1 MAQLSLC
8 QRQLKF
14 IAGEEKFMNV
24 TMKRAFSGL
33 LSLIVFFTLT
43 ACKASEETSVTLE
56 STTIF
61 NGTVNEVVTDNILNT
76 ETPIVDT
83 TVENN
88 VQDSSQ
94 ITTTQSTTI
103 NAEVVTTETDDD
115 PANWSKERIVEEY
128 KNAAK
133 NSSESEKSSQKIVM
147 KEININDG
155 ENEKMMSFIKSI
167 ITKFLESNS
176 TEINGITGSYENL
189 VADDV
194 SSAKAY
200 KVSNGVAI
208 EMLMNEQTSG
218 TKEDVNSGSVGHAI
232 STIGDIS
239 DIVKDLNDRGLSI
252 ELSENEED
260 TKIYYTNPTVNVVID
275 ENGEIVSGT
284 WNCTVT
290 ISMDNL
296 KAFGKDVENVTIVMD
311 NTITV

>member
-1 MAQLSLC
+1 
-8 QRQLKF
+8 
-14 IAGEEKFMNV
+14 MNS
-24 TMKRAFSGL
+24 KRVFAGL
-33 LSLIVFFTLT
+33 LSLIVVFTLT

-94 ITTTQSTTI
+94 ITTTQTTTV

-133 NSSESEKSSQKIVM
+133 NSSESAKSSQKIVM

-155 ENEKMMSFIKSI
+155 ENAKMMSFIKSI
-167 ITKFLESNS
+167 IAKFLESKS
-176 TEINGITGSYENL
+176 TTKDGITGEYENL
-189 VADDV
+189 VVEDV
-194 SSAKAY
+194 NSAKAY
-200 KVSNGVAI
+200 KSGDGTVI
-208 EMLMNEQTSG
+208 EMLMVEQVSGANE
-218 TKEDVNSGSVGHAI
+218 DANSGSVGHAI
-232 STIGDIS
+232 TTIGDIS
-239 DIVKDLNDRGLSI
+239 TVVKDLNDRGLSI

-260 TKIYYTNPTVNVVID
+260 TKIYYTNPVVNVVIND
-275 ENGEIVSGT
+275 NGEIVKGT
-284 WNCTVT
+284 WSYTVE
-290 ISMDNL
+290 ICMNNF
-296 KAFGKDVENVTIVMD
+296 KAFAKDVEKASIVME